1 MSEKAKEFQNKIMN
15 DIEIEQ
21 EKKRSKLNSFEAEYK
36 NTDKP
41 SKKSK
46 KDDFFLEDVEVEEPE
61 EVD

>member
-46 KDDFFLEDVEVEEPE
+46 KDDFFL
-61 EVD
+61 